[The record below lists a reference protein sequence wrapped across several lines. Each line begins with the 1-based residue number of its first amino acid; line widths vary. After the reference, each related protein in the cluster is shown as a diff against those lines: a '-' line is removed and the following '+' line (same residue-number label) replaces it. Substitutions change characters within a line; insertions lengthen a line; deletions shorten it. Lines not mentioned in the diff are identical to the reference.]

1 MKVAVAGRKQSG
13 ITLVGLI
20 FVLAIAG
27 MLGVLGLK
35 VFPTVLE
42 YQAIKKTILTARE
55 GAATPRDIQLSFD
68 KRADVGYIT
77 AISGKDLVILK
88 DGNEFQVSFAY
99 DKKIPLFG
107 PASLLLEY
115 EGTTEGAAKRK
126 MAE

>member
-77 AISGKDLVILK
+77 AITGKDLVILK

-126 MAE
+126 LVE